1 LLTKTA
7 TKKKQKRLLTV
18 SGLTGINAAHLFG
31 KDRKIDRQGSEKK
44 QQAVKKK
51 IDREFDFRYSLS
63 PVATATEK
71 QNRVFEN

>member
-7 TKKKQKRLLTV
+7 TKKKQKRLLTA

-44 QQAVKKK
+44 
-51 IDREFDFRYSLS
+51 
-63 PVATATEK
+63 ATSSKEK
-71 QNRVFEN
+71 D